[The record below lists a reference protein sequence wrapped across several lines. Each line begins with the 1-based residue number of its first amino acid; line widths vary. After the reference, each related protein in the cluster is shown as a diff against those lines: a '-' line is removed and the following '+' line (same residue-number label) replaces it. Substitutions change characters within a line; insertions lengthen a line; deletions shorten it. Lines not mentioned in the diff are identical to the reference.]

1 MKKILGIALGIVTS
15 IGGFLDAGSIATSAQ
30 AGAAFGYALLWAV
43 ALGTICVIFLV
54 EMSGRFAI
62 ASGHTITDAIRKRF
76 GFAVLIVPFGATM
89 LVNLLVLASELGGV
103 CVALELA
110 TGIGFQLWA
119 IPVAVALWLLL
130 WVATFDVVEE
140 GTALLGLVTLC
151 FVVAVFTLGAEP
163 VPLARAL
170 VVPSLPADERAHYL
184 FLAVSIIGATIAPY
198 LFLFYSSGAI
208 EDKWDKSYLMPNR
221 MIATGGMLFGAM
233 ISMAV
238 LVVAALTLKPEGI
251 RVEGYEQAALMLVP
265 AFGRWG
271 FYLFVVSLAVACFGA
286 ALELSLASAY
296 AMAQTFGWNWGE
308 DLKPRQAARFGTAYT
323 AFIVLAALIV
333 LTGLNP
339 MKLTLFSMAI
349 TAVIL
354 PLTVV
359 PFLVLMN
366 DRRYMKEHV
375 NSRFS
380 NMIVALIVLLAAV
393 LALVSIP
400 LEIVG
405 SK

>member
-1 MKKILGIALGIVTS
+1 MKKLLGIALGVVTS

-30 AGAAFGYALLWAV
+30 AGAAFGYALLWAL
-43 ALGTICVIFLV
+43 ALGTVCVIFLV

-76 GFAVLIVPFGATM
+76 GFAPLIVPFAATM
-89 LVNLLVLASELGGV
+89 LVNLLVLASEVGGV
-103 CVALELA
+103 CVALELV

-119 IPVAVALWLLL
+119 IPVALALWLLL
-130 WVATFDVVEE
+130 WVATFDVVEQ

-163 VPLARAL
+163 AELVRAVAL
-170 VVPSLPADERAHYL
+170 PSLPSDERAHYL

-198 LFLFYSSGAI
+198 LFLFYSAGAI

-221 MIATGGMLFGAM
+221 VIATGGMLFGAM

-238 LVVAALTLKPEGI
+238 LVVAALTLKPQGI

-296 AMAQTFGWNWGE
+296 AVAQTFGWNWGE
-308 DLKPRQAARFGTAYT
+308 NLKPRRAARFSFVYT
-323 AFIVLAALIV
+323 AFLALAALVV

-354 PLTVV
+354 PLTVM
-359 PFLVLMN
+359 PFLILMN
-366 DRRYMKEHV
+366 DRSYMGSHV

-380 NMIVALIVLLAAV
+380 NMVVALIVLLAGL

>member
-1 MKKILGIALGIVTS
+1 MKKLLGIALGVVTS

-30 AGAAFGYALLWAV
+30 AGAAFGYALLWAL
-43 ALGTICVIFLV
+43 ALGTVCVIFLV

-76 GFAVLIVPFGATM
+76 GFAALIVPFAATM
-89 LVNLLVLASELGGV
+89 LVNLLVLASEVGGV
-103 CVALELA
+103 CVALELV

-119 IPVAVALWLLL
+119 IPVALALWLLL
-130 WVATFDVVEE
+130 WVATFDVVEQ

-163 VPLARAL
+163 AELARA
-170 VVPSLPADERAHYL
+170 VAVPSLPSDERAHYL

-198 LFLFYSSGAI
+198 LFLFYSAGAI

-221 MIATGGMLFGAM
+221 VIATGGMLFGAM

-238 LVVAALTLKPEGI
+238 LVVSALTLKPQGI

-308 DLKPRQAARFGTAYT
+308 NLRPRQAARFSFVYT
-323 AFIVLAALIV
+323 AFLGLAALIV

-354 PLTVV
+354 PLTVM
-359 PFLVLMN
+359 PFLILMN
-366 DRRYMKEHV
+366 DRSYMGSHG

-380 NMIVALIVLLAAV
+380 NVVVALIVLLASL

-400 LEIVG
+400 LEIIG

>member
-1 MKKILGIALGIVTS
+1 MKKLLGIALGIVTS

-43 ALGTICVIFLV
+43 ALGTVCVIFLV

-76 GFAVLIVPFGATM
+76 GFAALIVPFVATM
-89 LVNLLVLASELGGV
+89 LVNLLVLASEVGGV
-103 CVALELA
+103 CVALELV
-110 TGIGFQLWA
+110 TGIGFQFWA

-151 FVVAVFTLGAEP
+151 FVVAVFTLGAAPTE
-163 VPLARAL
+163 LARAV
-170 VVPSLPADERAHYL
+170 VVPSLPSDERAHYL

-198 LFLFYSSGAI
+198 LFLFYSAGAI

-221 MIATGGMLFGAM
+221 LIATGGMLFGAM
-233 ISMAV
+233 IAMAV
-238 LVVAALTLKPEGI
+238 LVVSALTLKPEGI

-296 AMAQTFGWNWGE
+296 AVAQTFGWNWGE
-308 DLKPRQAARFGTAYT
+308 NLKPRQAARFSFVYT
-323 AFIVLAALIV
+323 AFLALAALIV

-366 DRRYMKEHV
+366 DRRYMGEHV
-375 NSRFS
+375 NSPFS
-380 NMIVALIVLLAAV
+380 NVVVALIVLLAAV

-405 SK
+405 SR

>member
-15 IGGFLDAGSIATSAQ
+15 IGGFLDVGSIATSAQ
-30 AGAAFGYALLWAV
+30 AGAAFGFSLLWAV
-43 ALGTICVIFLV
+43 LLGTVCVIFLV

-62 ASGHTITDAIRKRF
+62 ASGHTIIDAIRKRF
-76 GFAVLIVPFGATM
+76 GFAAFIIPFAATQ
-89 LVNLLVLASELGGV
+89 LVSLLVLASEIGGI
-103 CVALELA
+103 CVALELL
-110 TGIGFQLWA
+110 TGIGFQFWA
-119 IPVAVALWLLL
+119 IPVAAAVWLLL

-140 GTALLGLVTLC
+140 GTALIGLVTLS
-151 FVVAVFTLGAEP
+151 FVVAVFALGAEP
-163 VPLARAL
+163 KALAAGLVPT
-170 VVPSLPADERAHYL
+170 LPTEERAHYL

-208 EDKWDKSYLMPNR
+208 EDEWDKSFITANR
-221 MIATGGMLFGAM
+221 VIATLGMSFGGV

-238 LVVAALTLKPEGI
+238 IVVAALALKPEGI
-251 RVEGYEQAALMLVP
+251 RVEEYEQAALMLVP
-265 AFGRWG
+265 AFGGWG
-271 FYLFVVSLAVACFGA
+271 FYLFVASLAIACFGA

-296 AMAQTFGWNWGE
+296 SVSQAFGWNWGE
-308 DLKPRQAARFGTAYT
+308 NLKPRKAARFSTAYT
-323 AFIVLAALIV
+323 IFIAVAGLIV

-339 MKLTLFSMAI
+339 MRLTLFSMAI

-354 PLTVV
+354 PLTAM

-366 DRRYMKEHV
+366 DPHYMGEHV

-380 NMIVALIVLLAAV
+380 NYVVVFVVVLSAL
-393 LALVSIP
+393 LALVAIP

>member
-1 MKKILGIALGIVTS
+1 MKKLLGIALGIVTS

-43 ALGTICVIFLV
+43 GLGTICVIFLV

-62 ASGHTITDAIRKRF
+62 ASGHTITDAVRKRF
-76 GFAVLIVPFGATM
+76 GFAGLIVPFAATM
-89 LVNLLVLASELGGV
+89 LVNLLVLASEVGGV

-110 TGIGFQLWA
+110 TGIGFQVWA
-119 IPVAVALWLLL
+119 IPVAAALWLLL

-163 VPLARAL
+163 AELAHAL

-221 MIATGGMLFGAM
+221 IIATGGMLFGAM

-296 AMAQTFGWNWGE
+296 AIAQTFGWNWGE
-308 DLKPRQAARFGTAYT
+308 DLKPRQAARFSTAYT
-323 AFIVLAALIV
+323 AFIALAALIV

-366 DRRYMKEHV
+366 DRRYMGEHV

-380 NMIVALIVLLAAV
+380 NMVVALIVLLAAV